1 MLSAGLLAVREVRA
15 SPCVTKPLCTPE
27 ATVAVCFGGT
37 PRTFKYDAV
46 QRSLLENVLTGFG
59 GANVTA
65 FAYIKLE
72 DSWGNALNDARFGVH
87 VHSEEEISRLL
98 RRLGVRR
105 SRMVLQG
112 ADAELAGLQARAPCP
127 GYPSIGSFANTS
139 AVTDR
144 SVNSLSIYKS
154 LLGQLRNRK
163 GCSDLIEADERRHSR
178 RFRWVLFTRPDLL
191 WYAPLGTTLC
201 RLFASPRQDYF
212 FSRMDWS
219 LLMRREQMTG
229 VLSAPFDEFH
239 GCRAPYLPGI
249 DIDVYVKRSWS
260 RASNLT
266 ALEGFVLPTALT
278 REASANTGEGCVSL
292 ARCVPPSLRNISALC
307 TKGSKQVQRQRSCAF
322 LGQPGSVHSALR
334 CLPDRG

>member
-1 MLSAGLLAVREVRA
+1 MPYHAVTGFVMLSAGLLAVREVRA

-112 ADAELAGLQARAPCP
+112 ADAELAGLQARRTVPRVPEHRFIRKQQRRNAQECQQLVDLQAA
-127 GYPSIGSFANTS
+127 GVTALALA
-139 AVTDR
+139 AVAASDR
-144 SVNSLSIYKS
+144 
-154 LLGQLRNRK
+154 
-163 GCSDLIEADERRHSR
+163 
-178 RFRWVLFTRPDLL
+178 P
-191 WYAPLGTTLC
+191 
-201 RLFASPRQDYF
+201 
-212 FSRMDWS
+212 
-219 LLMRREQMTG
+219 G
-229 VLSAPFDEFH
+229 VLAP
-239 GCRAPYLPGI
+239 RP
-249 DIDVYVKRSWS
+249 
-260 RASNLT
+260 SN
-266 ALEGFVLPTALT
+266 G
-278 REASANTGEGCVSL
+278 
-292 ARCVPPSLRNISALC
+292 LR
-307 TKGSKQVQRQRSCAF
+307 
-322 LGQPGSVHSALR
+322 
-334 CLPDRG
+334 